1 MRVAINIVAKNY
13 PKAVEL
19 FCMIGM
25 MPGGVF
31 ESNEIQDFKGIWKND
46 NYHGLI
52 WELENAGLIKKKKFY
67 PNIELFENTTN
78 QNQ

>member
-1 MRVAINIVAKNY
+1 MKVAINIVAKNY

-52 WELENAGLIKKKKFY
+52 
-67 PNIELFENTTN
+67 
-78 QNQ
+78 